1 MGGEL
6 KAGKPEGHGTYTASN
21 ERKLNGIYT
30 FNDLEKE
37 AERLGKPSS
46 PSKVEKPP
54 QDGAVFVQGETG
66 TLYLMEAQNRRRE
79 VHQII
84 LQRMPEEGINA
95 GYISPDGDI
104 NQTSGKVNQRNF
116 GERSLNDKL
125 GLICAERVQFHYEK
139 GNIMWV
145 SKDL

>member
-1 MGGEL
+1 MGAE
-6 KAGKPEGHGTYTASN
+6 SD
-21 ERKLNGIYT
+21 LNA
-30 FNDLEKE
+30 LEKQ

-46 PSKVEKPP
+46 PLKVEKPP

-84 LQRMPEEGINA
+84 LQRMPEEDVNA
-95 GYISPDGDI
+95 GYISPYGDI
-104 NQTSGKVNQRNF
+104 EQTSGKVNQRNF
-116 GERSLNDKL
+116 GERSLNDNL
-125 GLICAERVQFHYEK
+125 VGLICAERVQSHYEK

-145 SKDL
+145 

>member
-1 MGGEL
+1 M
-6 KAGKPEGHGTYTASN
+6 H
-21 ERKLNGIYT
+21 
-30 FNDLEKE
+30 
-37 AERLGKPSS
+37 
-46 PSKVEKPP
+46 P
-54 QDGAVFVQGETG
+54 QTQ
-66 TLYLMEAQNRRRE
+66 RRE

-95 GYISPDGDI
+95 GFISADGDI

-125 GLICAERVQFHYEK
+125 GLICAERVKFHYEK

-145 SKDL
+145 